1 MKYILTLL
9 LGALL
14 GGALVWFFF
23 LGAPRVKPLA
33 GTPVGAPDPAGDPPG
48 TAVLTLNEQF
58 FSTLLGT
65 MFKELD
71 APAFKLAAGPRRERV
86 KEFDTVAIRDAVYQ
100 RETGTDGAR
109 FVRTQGGCENQLV
122 IAPEGSGVQT
132 GVQLQNGRITVP
144 LAFSGSREFP
154 FVGCYNFK
162 GAAQANIELRFDAE
176 QQTLSGQINVEG
188 VNVEGVSEGI
198 SPLITTFVQNAINQR
213 VNPLTILRGQQLGL
227 SIPMQN
233 SNGTVKAR
241 AREVRSEIKDGKLH
255 LHVTYDFSGV
265 RGATTTAAFSS
276 TAAQ

>member
-9 LGALL
+9 CGAIL

-33 GTPVGAPDPAGDPPG
+33 GAPVRAPDPAGDPPG
-48 TAVLTLNEQF
+48 TAVLKLDEQF

-71 APAFKLAAGPRRERV
+71 APTFKLAAAGQGVRG
-86 KEFDTVAIRDAVYQ
+86 EF
-100 RETGTDGAR
+100 ETIAEGDVRKQDHAGLDGVR
-109 FVRTQGGCENQLV
+109 FVNTQGGCENQLV
-122 IAPEGSGVQT
+122 IAPEGGGVQT
-132 GVQLQNGRITVP
+132 GVRLQNGQILVP

-162 GAAQANIELRFDAE
+162 GAAQANIQLRFDAE

-188 VNVEGVSEGI
+188 VNVEGVSEAI
-198 SPLITTFVQNAINQR
+198 SPLVTTFVQNAINQR

-241 AREVRSEIKDGKLH
+241 AREVRSEVKDGALH
-255 LHVTYDFSGV
+255 LHITYDFTGA
-265 RGATTTAAFSS
+265 RGTGGSS
-276 TAAQ
+276 AP